1 MQRKETESDRDR
13 RVQRTRQSLSA
24 AFIGLLKERD
34 WDQIRVQDICDRAN
48 VGRSTFYNH
57 YVDKEG
63 LLVGGLTDLGAEIKA
78 NYGKKAGAKDFWFAR
93 GMLEHILPSEDL
105 FRSIQHNHSG
115 AILKARFCQLAVE
128 LARDCLKAKGLK
140 EPRLDAAAYFTG
152 GAFVELLGW
161 YMNARKRPDVDG
173 FETMFHSMAQSVLHG
188 F

>member
-1 MQRKETESDRDR
+1 MQRKEAGSETDR
-13 RVQRTRQSLSA
+13 RMQRTRQSLSA
-24 AFIGLLKERD
+24 AFIGLLKERN

-78 NYGKKAGAKDFWFAR
+78 NYGNKSEAKDFWFAR

-115 AILKARFCQLAVE
+115 AILKARFCQLAVG

-140 EPRLDAAAYFTG
+140 EPRLDAAAYFIG
-152 GAFVELLGW
+152 GAFMELLGW
-161 YMNARKRPDVDG
+161 YMNARNRPDVDG
-173 FETMFHSMAQSVLHG
+173 FETMFHSMAQSVLNG
-188 F
+188 